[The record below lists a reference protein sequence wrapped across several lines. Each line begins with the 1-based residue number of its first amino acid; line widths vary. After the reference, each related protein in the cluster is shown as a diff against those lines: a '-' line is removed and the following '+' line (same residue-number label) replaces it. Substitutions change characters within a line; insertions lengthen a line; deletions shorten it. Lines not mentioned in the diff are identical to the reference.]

1 MIKLADDTRL
11 AGRRLRPGTDRLGHA
26 RRDIAIASE
35 LRRRHPDLEIDWLTQ
50 HLVTRMLGEA
60 GERLHPASSRLA
72 SESAHIGVGKR

>member
-1 MIKLADDTRL
+1 MTRVL
-11 AGRRLRPGTDRLGHA
+11 QAVDCGQGPIGLGHA

-35 LRRRHPDLEIDWLTQ
+35 LRRRHPHLEIDWLTQ